1 MPKITESTAT
11 INSQNIIP
19 FPDPEINGMSFP
31 PQKSVPVQIT
41 HDIIESRK
49 QQEESIMPQ
58 ETYTKSEID
67 LKFDKISTDIHHGFE
82 KVDLK
87 FENIQQR
94 MDDGFKQVNLKF
106 DNFER
111 RIENMLLAQENRR
124 LEEQAKNK
132 KEFTYWAIGII
143 VALAGI
149 AFPIWFGK

>member
-1 MPKITESTAT
+1 MPEMENLNTG
-11 INSQNIIP
+11 NIHSIYSSSNNL
-19 FPDPEINGMSFP
+19 E
-31 PQKSVPVQIT
+31 KSVPVQIA

-49 QQEESIMPQ
+49 QQEESIMSQ

-82 KVDLK
+82 KIDLK

-94 MDDGFKQVNLKF
+94 MDDGFKQVDLKF
-106 DNFER
+106 DSFER

-132 KEFTYWAIGII
+132 KEFMYWAIGII